1 MNSKQFSKYLN
12 RDGHCYHCGL
22 DDDTLIPQHR
32 VGRGMGG
39 SKTLDRASNI
49 IVLCSAFNGLIEADA
64 DAARRARQYG
74 WKLDSWVDP
83 LFEPVFDSLTRT
95 WFMLDDDFGKE
106 SLYPW

>member
-1 MNSKQFSKYLN
+1 VNKKTFDKYLN

-22 DDDTLIPQHR
+22 DDDTLVPQHR

-39 SKTLDRASNI
+39 SKKLDRASNI

-64 DAARRARQYG
+64 DAARRARHNG